1 MAIEALIPRR
11 MSWRQGVNSGF
22 TVTGDALT
30 DLGEFAM
37 TVISGDIGYLSMQ
50 AWNDKDRE
58 YGK

>member
-1 MAIEALIPRR
+1 MNA
-11 MSWRQGVNSGF
+11 GF
-22 TVTGDALT
+22 TMTGDALT

-37 TVISGDIGYLSMQ
+37 AVISGDIGYLSMQ